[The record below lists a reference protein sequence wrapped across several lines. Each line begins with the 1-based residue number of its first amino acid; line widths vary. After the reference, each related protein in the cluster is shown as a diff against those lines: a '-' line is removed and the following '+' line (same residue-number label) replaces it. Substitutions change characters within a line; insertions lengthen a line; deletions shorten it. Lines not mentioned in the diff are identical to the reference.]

1 MTIRTAIKI
10 MQMSKKAMKAKYGRT
25 ATSRFIDAK
34 LKIKEAGLSMKK
46 AKSKAF
52 SRSQFLLD
60 ENVPVSNQMT
70 RDMAGRNLRRQ
81 AKKKALDS

>member
-70 RDMAGRNLRRQ
+70 RNMAGRNLRRQ

>member
-1 MTIRTAIKI
+1 
-10 MQMSKKAMKAKYGRT
+10 MSKKAMKAKYGRT

-70 RDMAGRNLRRQ
+70 RDMAGRNLRRP

>member
-1 MTIRTAIKI
+1 
-10 MQMSKKAMKAKYGRT
+10 MKAKYGRT

-52 SRSQFLLD
+52 SRSQFLSD

-70 RDMAGRNLRRQ
+70 RDIAGYNLRKQ